1 MGADR
6 GNFDGKWILQ
16 VTFIKTD
23 FSYMCKNI
31 DVPVFPSRICPMSK
45 TYGWETGGELSL
57 LRPRYIKILHHA
69 FLFDSCI
76 AM

>member
-1 MGADR
+1 MKFSVG
-6 GNFDGKWILQ
+6 GFPIE
-16 VTFIKTD
+16 IKTKLTCLFLC
-23 FSYMCKNI
+23 FSYLCKNI
-31 DVPVFPSRICPMSK
+31 DVSVFPSRICPMSK